1 MQEEIEKSK
10 KQDGDDETTSRPRR
24 KDEKYK
30 IQKEDWGKRMQEIEA
45 LDEKERA
52 DGRFLDSN
60 LREATICTKGLK
72 QQRIKIC

>member
-1 MQEEIEKSK
+1 MQ
-10 KQDGDDETTSRPRR
+10 DMET
-24 KDEKYK
+24 
-30 IQKEDWGKRMQEIEA
+30 
-45 LDEKERA
+45 LDEKEKV